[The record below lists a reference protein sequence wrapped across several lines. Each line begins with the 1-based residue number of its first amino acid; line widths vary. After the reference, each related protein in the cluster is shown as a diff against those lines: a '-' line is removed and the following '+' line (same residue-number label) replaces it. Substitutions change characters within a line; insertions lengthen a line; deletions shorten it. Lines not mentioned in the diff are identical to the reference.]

1 MYGMLKRRQ
10 HSYSLPMINWNLSG
24 DESTLKAWREKYIE
38 NIGGGTLNNFKLEPI
53 KLNLILDKG
62 II

>member
-1 MYGMLKRRQ
+1 MYGMLKRRN

-24 DESTLKAWREKYIE
+24 VESTLLTWREKYIE
-38 NIGGGTLNNFKLEPI
+38 KIGGGTLNNFKLEPI